1 MKDKIKVI
9 FEKVKEVTLKVVK
22 RINKKAIVAACAITV
37 LLGAVILNY
46 ILLPENDKKT
56 DSKLDVALDLKDVSQ
71 AIADKEKEE
80 QEVADIKDETV
91 DVFAEM
97 TMSRKKARDEAME
110 VLTGVAQ
117 SSTAIDSMKQEAL
130 SEIQK
135 IAGYIECESNIESLV
150 MAKGFEECVAIV
162 NGDTASIVVKTDG
175 LMDTQVAQISEIVY
189 TQAGIHPDNL
199 NIIESDKK

>member
-56 DSKLDVALDLKDVSQ
+56 DGKLDVALDLKDVSQ

>member
-9 FEKVKEVTLKVVK
+9 FEKVKEITLKVVK

-56 DSKLDVALDLKDVSQ
+56 DGKLDVALDLKDVSQ

-110 VLTGVAQ
+110 VLKGVAQ

>member
-1 MKDKIKVI
+1 MK
-9 FEKVKEVTLKVVK
+9 FKEVLSKTKTGVVSVAK

-46 ILLPENDKKT
+46 VLLPENDKKT
-56 DSKLDVALDLKDVSQ
+56 DGKLDVALDLKDVSQ

-135 IAGYIECESNIESLV
+135 IAGYIECESNIESLM

>member
-46 ILLPENDKKT
+46 VLLPENDKKT
-56 DSKLDVALDLKDVSQ
+56 DGKLDVALDLKDVSQ

>member
-9 FEKVKEVTLKVVK
+9 FEKVKEITLKVVK
-22 RINKKAIVAACAITV
+22 RINKKTIVAACAITV

-56 DSKLDVALDLKDVSQ
+56 DGKLDVALDLKDVSQ